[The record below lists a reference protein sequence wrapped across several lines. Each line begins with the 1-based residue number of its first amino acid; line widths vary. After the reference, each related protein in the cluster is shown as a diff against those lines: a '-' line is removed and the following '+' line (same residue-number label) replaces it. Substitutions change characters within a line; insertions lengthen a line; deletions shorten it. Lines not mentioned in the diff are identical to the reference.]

1 MKTEQLISRL
11 AIAALS
17 LASIVGLSTPAQA
30 AQDQL
35 VLELDLSLAYD
46 GTDRVF
52 EFAFSGD
59 TSSLTVD
66 WDDGA
71 GPVAFTSSKNYAG
84 TSGTKTVVVSSSN
97 QDIRL
102 TWGAGPQSPNT
113 GPVFKEGFELVTDV
127 LELPIWIDKYQA
139 ALAGAINLESVP
151 SDLPVETV
159 GDVTRPVATDLSWMF
174 GGANV
179 PGGVSGWDTSRVT
192 DMRGTFGYS
201 KSNPDVSGWDTSSVT
216 DMAYMFHGDPWEG
229 GSTFNADIGAW
240 DTSSVTDMSY
250 MFAYQPIFN
259 QEINHDSINGY
270 WDTSSV
276 TDMSFMFYKANTF
289 NQPIGDWDVSS
300 VTDMQNM
307 FDQASVFDQPIAN
320 WNVSS
325 VETMREMFWEAFAFN
340 QPIGDWDV
348 SSVTNMEAMFYDA
361 NSFNQPIGDWDV
373 SSVTDMQEMFE
384 FADSF
389 NQPIGDWD
397 VSSVTDMQEMF
408 QDALEFNQSL
418 AGWDVSSVSDMGEM
432 FENATAF
439 NQPIGQWDVSSVE
452 LMEEMF
458 AGATVFNSY
467 IGSWDTAA
475 ATDMTDMF
483 SGSGFTY
490 CLPDT
495 FFISGEGYSEVALL
509 IDESTC
515 VSYTNG
521 SAAQRPYRGPVIQD
535 LTTDFASTREVT
547 VTGLRL
553 DGFNRVS
560 VNGVALPQRLDS
572 DGNLYF
578 DTTSLNLGE
587 HRIEFYAPQYG
598 TQVRI
603 ITVLDPSNL
612 DSPADSIVDSE
623 LELDAQAPCG
633 AVNAGTFKGY
643 VAVYAKSC
651 EGHRL
656 SAKVGKDWIIIPVI
670 PSAPNDLFRFVEKTG
685 PGVNVAVQIFI
696 DRLRVKIVDLT
707 TE

>member
-276 TDMSFMFYKANTF
+276 TDMSFMFYKANT
-289 NQPIGDWDVSS
+289 
-300 VTDMQNM
+300 
-307 FDQASVFDQPIAN
+307 
-320 WNVSS
+320 
-325 VETMREMFWEAFAFN
+325 
-340 QPIGDWDV
+340 
-348 SSVTNMEAMFYDA
+348 
-361 NSFNQPIGDWDV
+361 
-373 SSVTDMQEMFE
+373 
-384 FADSF
+384 F